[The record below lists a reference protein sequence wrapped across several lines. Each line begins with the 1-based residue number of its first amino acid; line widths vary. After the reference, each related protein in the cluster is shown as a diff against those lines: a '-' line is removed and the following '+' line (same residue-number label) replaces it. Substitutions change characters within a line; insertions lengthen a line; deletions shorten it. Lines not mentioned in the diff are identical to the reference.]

1 VALKRGAASVGDELF
16 SDSKIPSPLAEGECS
31 RKKRS
36 SIPDLLD
43 SAEHRGEV
51 LVLA

>member
-16 SDSKIPSPLAEGECS
+16 SDSKIPSLLAKGECS

-36 SIPDLLD
+36 SILNLLD
-43 SAEHRGEV
+43 STERRGEV